1 MGRRE
6 ACLLGEAGGL
16 EGESAGG
23 LEGEVSEVRR
33 GTGGEATGLGG
44 LRGESWGAEGGAL
57 GEAARLEAETA
68 CLGWEAADLREEAG
82 LEGYADGLTRMGE
95 GCLSEVEFV
104 KGLTESAGD
113 LGVGIEV
120 PVV

>member
-23 LEGEVSEVRR
+23 LEGE
-33 GTGGEATGLGG
+33 
-44 LRGESWGAEGGAL
+44 SWGAEGGAL

-68 CLGWEAADLREEAG
+68 GLEWEAADLREEAG

-113 LGVGIEV
+113 LEVGIEV